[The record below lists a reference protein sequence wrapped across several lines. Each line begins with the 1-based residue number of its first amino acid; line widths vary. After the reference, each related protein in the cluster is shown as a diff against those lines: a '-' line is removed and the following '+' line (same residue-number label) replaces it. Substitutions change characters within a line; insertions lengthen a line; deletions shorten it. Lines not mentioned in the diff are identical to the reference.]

1 MCTSYVSIASLMV
14 LRLKVGSLLS
24 FLFSSNIRCVY
35 VCVCVCTRV
44 FSGDCFPIHTPHP
57 PSSPRLPSIRRGILG
72 SQCCGWEVRLPPD
85 LLRDSPGA
93 VWIRVP
99 FPQFALR

>member
-14 LRLKVGSLLS
+14 LRLKVRSLLS
-24 FLFSSNIRCVY
+24 SLFSSNIRCV
-35 VCVCVCTRV
+35 CVFVHARV
-44 FSGDCFPIHTPHP
+44 FSGDCFPNHAPHP
-57 PSSPRLPSIRRGILG
+57 PSSPRLPSIPQGILG

-93 VWIRVP
+93 VWIPVP
-99 FPQFALR
+99 FPQFSLR